1 VGRPIATER
10 DNSTGTVKGMTSR
23 REGGFAKRQCARFG
37 CSAVA
42 VATFTFDSGART
54 VWLDLPVVGAARAG
68 ELCDRH
74 ARALRPPRGWQ
85 LDDRRAEP
93 DPASAAA
100 KPVALDEELRDLLD
114 ARSPLLA
121 RAFRSSG
128 TL

>member
-1 VGRPIATER
+1 
-10 DNSTGTVKGMTSR
+10 MTAR

-37 CSAVA
+37 CSAPA

-54 VWLDLPVVGAARAG
+54 VWLDVPAVGAARAG

-74 ARALRPPRGWQ
+74 ARVLTPPRGWQ
-85 LDDRRAEP
+85 LEDRRDAP
-93 DPASAAA
+93 DPAAT
-100 KPVALDEELRDLLD
+100 PVRKRAALDEELHELLD

-128 TL
+128 TV